1 MAQLRLQPPEPF
13 NFRNPDDWLRWK
25 RHFKQFRIA
34 SGLTGDDAPKQVSTL
49 LYCLGEQS
57 KAVLDSTTDITE
69 ETTDRKDHGRKPQ
82 VASRKPQSLQ
92 LCKRLQA

>member
-13 NFRNPDDWLRWK
+13 NFWNPDIWSRWK
-25 RHFKQFRIA
+25 RHFEQFHVA
-34 SGLTGDDAPKQVSTL
+34 SGLTGDDTPKQVSTL

-69 ETTDRKDHGRKPQ
+69 ETTDRKDRGREPQ

-92 LCKRLQA
+92 LRKRLQA